1 MSEIGREESG
11 GRVRVA
17 RTNYLHE
24 KEGEKRIGEGQK
36 GVVYQQRVF
45 LAWSL
50 LSGRLRRT
58 ADRLEGWPGQTPVHQ
73 LPRQSPSRDKES
85 PPCARWTFFHCGTR
99 FVDSVENGL
108 LFATTTIF

>member
-36 GVVYQQRVF
+36 GVVYTSNGCFSR
-45 LAWSL
+45 
-50 LSGRLRRT
+50 GRYLVVG
-58 ADRLEGWPGQTPVHQ
+58 LEEQ
-73 LPRQSPSRDKES
+73 L
-85 PPCARWTFFHCGTR
+85 TG
-99 FVDSVENGL
+99 
-108 LFATTTIF
+108 